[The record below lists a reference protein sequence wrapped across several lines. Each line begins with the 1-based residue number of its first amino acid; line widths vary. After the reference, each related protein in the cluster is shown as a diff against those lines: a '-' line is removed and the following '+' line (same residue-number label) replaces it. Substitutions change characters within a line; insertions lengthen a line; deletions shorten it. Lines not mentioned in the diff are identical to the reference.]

1 MNNDLFF
8 LRKHDFHN
16 DIIIDQL
23 LRQKLLTTH
32 DRQFLSAS
40 DIFLLEHRFVLAI
53 KLLVMYAI
61 KSLLGRFTFPRAR
74 QELCDDVIHRFFP
87 HLLLLLQLVS
97 KNSVFPSELHVGLL
111 VKSLAESSS
120 NIGVIGVR
128 VLPEFAS
135 KALA

>member
-1 MNNDLFF
+1 MGL
-8 LRKHDFHN
+8 
-16 DIIIDQL
+16 
-23 LRQKLLTTH
+23 KLLTSL
-32 DRQFLSAS
+32 DWQLLGAC
-40 DIFLLEHRFVLAI
+40 DVFLLQHCFVLAV
-53 KLLVMYAI
+53 KLLIMDAV